1 MPFFIRPAALCPRPT
16 ATPAHFTPAF
26 VGFWTLPERGPGA
39 PPVVLNPFTNGRYFA
54 PSGNT
59 FTRIATPS
67 IVIQKPPNEAG
78 VIFTC
83 GLDSAGVL

>member
-1 MPFFIRPAALCPRPT
+1 MPFFIRPAALGPGPT
-16 ATPAHFTPAF
+16 ATAAHVTPTF
-26 VGFWTLPERGPGA
+26 VDFCTLPERAPGV
-39 PPVVLNPFTNGRYFA
+39 PLVVLNLFTNGRYFA

>member
-1 MPFFIRPAALCPRPT
+1 MPFFIRSVALCPGPT
-16 ATPAHFTPAF
+16 AAPAHVTPTF
-26 VGFWTLPERGPGA
+26 VDFCTLPERAPGI
-39 PPVVLNPFTNGRYFA
+39 PPVVLNLFTNGRYFA

-67 IVIQKPPNEAG
+67 IVIQKPPNAAG

-83 GLDSAGVL
+83 GLGSAGVL